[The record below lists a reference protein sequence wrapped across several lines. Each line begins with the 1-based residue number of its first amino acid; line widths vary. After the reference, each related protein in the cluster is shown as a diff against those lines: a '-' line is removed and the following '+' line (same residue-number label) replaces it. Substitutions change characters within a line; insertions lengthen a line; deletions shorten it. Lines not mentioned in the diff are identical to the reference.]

1 MATEMNEETK
11 WVKNKHGSGYISSD
25 GKREIVKHP
34 KGWISRSTTDRYDY
48 SDAFPTQKEAKA
60 GKYAWAMKNEEAV
73 SESKEFY
80 ADAKRRAKADMP
92 QEKLSPAWKSKA
104 RARASAA
111 GRKYP
116 NLVDNVWAARMQESV
131 NEEAGPSYKEELPHI
146 LKDIRG
152 KRKGHAD
159 LRREYGSNWK
169 RLANST
175 ADEYGHNYNRSHL
188 LATGKKHM
196 EEAMDNTQKNRNIAS
211 KAGSKLAMDPDT
223 KTPDYFTA
231 AMRRKKGLPEEAP
244 ANSVGGGKIA
254 GMGVGAQGEPGVGP
268 KAMKRYK
275 DKNAAEAPKAG
286 RKTLSLFMQGN

>member
-1 MATEMNEETK
+1 MAKDPREYGYEGEMAMSQLKGIMQHAKQLHGMLKPDTDLPEWVQSKITLSYDYLQTAADYMATEM
-11 WVKNKHGSGYISSD
+11 
-25 GKREIVKHP
+25 
-34 KGWISRSTTDRYDY
+34 
-48 SDAFPTQKEAKA
+48 
-60 GKYAWAMKNEEAV
+60 
-73 SESKEFY
+73 
-80 ADAKRRAKADMP
+80 
-92 QEKLSPAWKSKA
+92 
-104 RARASAA
+104 
-111 GRKYP
+111 
-116 NLVDNVWAARMQESV
+116 

-152 KRKGHAD
+152 KRKGHGD

-244 ANSVGGGKIA
+244 ANSVCGGKIA

-286 RKTLSLFMQGN
+286 RKAFSLFMKSN